1 MNRKIVSENRVSTAQ
16 ELIDIL
22 KSLAGNNRVL
32 VSDVVRLDTC
42 QTENADGYDV
52 RVTEV
57 EETLSDGSTVTNFVL
72 T

>member
-22 KSLAGNNRVL
+22 KSLAGNN
-32 VSDVVRLDTC
+32 LDTY

>member
-1 MNRKIVSENRVSTAQ
+1 MNRKLYAIRTVSTHRVSTAQ

-22 KSLAGNNRVL
+22 KSLAGNN
-32 VSDVVRLDTC
+32 LDTH